1 MHAGA
6 GGLAD
11 LDAALA
17 NLATPV
23 TMVFFTQTFGCD
35 TCLPARQI
43 VDQVAA
49 RSELISVEE
58 FNLVLD
64 RDQAEAY
71 AIPRVPA
78 IAVVG
83 KADTGIR
90 FFGLPEGHELV
101 SLVQAVLLVGSGD
114 SGLSEESQ
122 ALIAAVEQPIDIQVF
137 VTPT

>member
-6 GGLAD
+6 RGPAD
-11 LDAALA
+11 PEAALA
-17 NLATPV
+17 NIAAPV
-23 TMVFFTQTFGCD
+23 TLVFFTQTFGCE

-49 RSELISVEE
+49 RSDLISVQE

-64 RDQAEAY
+64 RDQVETY
-71 AIPRVPA
+71 GIRRVPA
-78 IAVVG
+78 IAVEG
-83 KADTGIR
+83 EADTGIR

-101 SLVQAVLLVGSGD
+101 SLVEAVLLVASGD
-114 SGLSEESQ
+114 SGLSEESR
-122 ALIAAVEQPIDIQVF
+122 ARIDAVEQPIDIQVF